1 MGILTIVPDYRNFPQ
16 GDVEDM
22 VTDVIAAVS
31 WTSKNAESYG
41 GDPEKIVLAG
51 QSAGTTANSKCFV
64 FLQISWN
71 NNQLIELSL
80 STGAHICMCAL
91 MDALRARIENQTNL
105 KRYPVLSK
113 PDNGK
118 VQQNSKKESGIW
130 ENLMLPVR
138 SLNGRN
144 SFFDGISPILGHSA
158 FAKKKEDTKSVQK
171 IVNNNGT
178 NEDFGGFQTNN
189 DSPDTE
195 NEDED
200 DDDNEEEEDEGTWKS
215 SATPVKN
222 SMKEE
227 KPMVIDTSTPPKEP
241 SEMSHSEKL
250 SKSNLFTKLESPH
263 RVREIPV
270 LVGSVFRNTGS
281 DIRNGVENVYKEL
294 MEKVEGVSAD
304 LAAEGEDLKN
314 LSQRPVTHDPLDLTV
329 IKLFIGISGPY
340 NLLALSSH
348 MQSRGLDHSI
358 LKWICR
364 GDVKKYSPVLHLD
377 SIMSRCLSTASSP
390 TSSEKKLRGKSSSS
404 KENPTNSNTS
414 CFFDNHQATDVNDR
428 KASQKIIP
436 DTTVMNSVEDF
447 NSVKN
452 TDLRS
457 ESVSSSSK
465 YSDNE
470 KSVDN
475 ENENENG
482 LDRITLNGLCFP
494 PVALFH
500 GAEDI
505 SVPSSVSVEMAAAI
519 CRWGGEVSL

>member
-1 MGILTIVPDYRNFPQ
+1 
-16 GDVEDM
+16 
-22 VTDVIAAVS
+22 
-31 WTSKNAESYG
+31 
-41 GDPEKIVLAG
+41 
-51 QSAGTTANSKCFV
+51 
-64 FLQISWN
+64 
-71 NNQLIELSL
+71 
-80 STGAHICMCAL
+80 MCAL

-118 VQQNSKKESGIW
+118 VERNIKKESGIW

-144 SFFDGISPILGHSA
+144 SFFDGISPIIGNSA
-158 FAKKKEDTKSVQK
+158 FAKKKEDVKSVQK
-171 IVNNNGT
+171 TVNNDFT
-178 NEDFGGFQTNN
+178 NDDIEGFETNN
-189 DSPDTE
+189 DSTE
-195 NEDED
+195 DEDED
-200 DDDNEEEEDEGTWKS
+200 DNEEDEEEGTWKS
-215 SATPVKN
+215 SATPVKDSTKVEN
-222 SMKEE
+222 
-227 KPMVIDTSTPPKEP
+227 PMIVDTSTPPKAY

-250 SKSNLFTKLESPH
+250 SKSNLFTKMESPH

-281 DIRNGVENVYKEL
+281 DIRNGVEIVYKEL

-377 SIMSRCLSTASSP
+377 SIMSSCLSTASSP
-390 TSSEKKLRGKSSSS
+390 TSSEKKLRGKSHSN
-404 KENPTNSNTS
+404 KENPTNLSTT
-414 CFFDNHQATDVNDR
+414 CFFDNHQGTDVNDR
-428 KASQKIIP
+428 KASQKIVP
-436 DTTVMNSVEDF
+436 DVTVMNSVDDF

-457 ESVSSSSK
+457 ESVSSSPK
-465 YSDNE
+465 YSDNG
-470 KSVDN
+470 KGV
-475 ENENENG
+475 ENENEMENG
-482 LDRITLNGLCFP
+482 SDRITLNFSM
-494 PVALFH
+494 VRRT
-500 GAEDI
+500 
-505 SVPSSVSVEMAAAI
+505 SV
-519 CRWGGEVSL
+519 CRLV